1 MPIDVKYCRK
11 EIGQGTDVIGFINN
25 KYKNKVYSFWTFTK
39 NGLLVK
45 ITQYNIKSWG
55 FLLL

>member
-45 ITQYNIKSWG
+45 ITQYNIKS
-55 FLLL
+55 